1 MDKAGRWGA
10 ISGIVLAILV
20 FGLNAAVLLADPG
33 APGWSVTPG
42 DFDYDGSIVAVVL
55 EDATLIGGAGDLL
68 GAFVGD
74 ECRGVEEALQAPDET
89 YIFFLKVFSDSS
101 SGEYLSF
108 KHYDAAADTVHEI
121 VENIEFITNM
131 TVGSALDPFEMHT
144 SGAPAIGPTT
154 WGAIRALYH

>member
-1 MDKAGRWGA
+1 MGEVERRRA
-10 ISGIVLAILV
+10 IGGVVLAILV

-33 APGWSVTPG
+33 LPDWSVTPG
-42 DFDYDGSIVAVVL
+42 DFDYDGSVVAVVL
-55 EDATLIGGAGDLL
+55 EEAVLIGGAGDLL

-108 KHYDAAADTVHEI
+108 KHYDAAGDTVHGIAES
-121 VENIEFITNM
+121 IEFITNM
-131 TVGSALDPFEMHT
+131 TVGSALDPFPMHT
-144 SGAPAIGPTT
+144 TGEPATEPTT
-154 WGAIRALYH
+154 WGAIRALYD